1 MNRVKNTFIAE
12 VFQIEDFLHFNL
24 MMAEKILADK
34 YRKIMEI
41 GQGAYGKI
49 DLAEVVATNSEDKEE
64 GESNDR
70 YVALKKLYI
79 DVTLNDADRL
89 GDRCGFYSGD
99 KNTEGY

>member
-1 MNRVKNTFIAE
+1 M
-12 VFQIEDFLHFNL
+12 EDLLHFNL

-89 GDRCGFYSGD
+89 GDRRGFYSGD